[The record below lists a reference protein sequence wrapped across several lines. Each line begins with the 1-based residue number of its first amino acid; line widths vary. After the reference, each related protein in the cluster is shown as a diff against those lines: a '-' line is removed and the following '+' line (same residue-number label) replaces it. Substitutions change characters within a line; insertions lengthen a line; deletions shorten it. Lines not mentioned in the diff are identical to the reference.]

1 MKHIYQSLT
10 TFLVEETGKGIPKGL
25 SILDLKTIA
34 MESDA
39 AESVKGGLR
48 KDPFKLVNT
57 AYTLQLLKLVLL
69 AAISSPRSMDFI
81 GRMPSLSLP
90 TQNLLKEWI
99 VEVLAAPIDG
109 SGRST
114 DRYQIGE
121 SPDDEPNGVDHLQD
135 DVAPDQGPD
144 QELLFEERAGRLM
157 VEKDKLKKD
166 NDEIR
171 MTVEDLENRLE
182 HSQVTNVRQEY
193 ILRRAYANQLP

>member
-1 MKHIYQSLT
+1 MKYIYQSLT

-25 SILDLKTIA
+25 SIMDLKTIA
-34 MESDA
+34 IESDA
-39 AESVKGGLR
+39 AETIKVGPR
-48 KDPFKLVNT
+48 KDAFKLVDT
-57 AYTLQLLKLVLL
+57 AYTIQLLKLVLL

-99 VEVLAAPIDG
+99 VEVFAGPVNHSVCSA
-109 SGRST
+109 

-135 DVAPDQGPD
+135 GEVPDQGSD

-157 VEKDKLKKD
+157 AEKNKLIKE
-166 NDEIR
+166 NDEMR
-171 MTVEDLENRLE
+171 MTVEDLEGRLE
-182 HSQVTNVRQEY
+182 HSQVTNVRQGPDLQT
-193 ILRRAYANQLP
+193 IPC